1 MGHHRHTPM
10 TDRLRRAI
18 RRRPIRV
25 PLGLLGP
32 AVLLVACSGGAVASP
47 SASTPAASTPA
58 ASAPAASAPAASTP
72 AASPSV
78 GGAVAGPEDAVARV
92 VAHEPRLAGITAL
105 DTNLIGQSSWY
116 EVAPGSGAGEYLVSV
131 RVGWGDCIAGCI
143 HKHDWQYAVSAD
155 GTVTVQSET
164 GDPVPAEVWPA
175 ASQPGG
181 ETGLQLVAT
190 AGPVCPVETNPPDP
204 SCAPRVVPGA
214 QIVVQDASGTTVAE
228 VTLDL
233 GGLAFVAL
241 PAGSYTVVAGPVDGL
256 MGTPAPVGAS
266 VIEGAAAVV
275 ELNYDTGIR

>member
-1 MGHHRHTPM
+1 M

-18 RRRPIRV
+18 RRPRRRTIRV
-25 PLGLLGP
+25 PLGLLGL

-47 SASTPAASTPA
+47 GATSPGPTTPSVSTPA
-58 ASAPAASAPAASTP
+58 ASAPAAS
-72 AASPSV
+72 PSS
-78 GGAVAGPEDAVARV
+78 GGAVSGPEDAVARV

-116 EVAPGSGAGEYLVSV
+116 EVAPGSRAGEYLVSV

-143 HKHDWQYAVSAD
+143 NKHDWQYAVSPD

-181 ETGLQLVAT
+181 QTGLQLMAT

-214 QIVVQDASGTTVAE
+214 QVVVQDASGTTVAE

-233 GGLAFVAL
+233 GGLAFVPL